1 MSGKAPIKHDFGLL
15 VHACDRYRFLY
26 PGFAW
31 FFNKYWSFDIPCS
44 YYFASEELDAP
55 VKGFK
60 NIKSGKGEWADR
72 LAFLLRNEVTEKYVI
87 YFQEDMWLNKPVSPA
102 FFEQLFELISRNEWK
117 QVKLTS
123 AEVYQTHSTEYFIEG
138 FNIAKLDNEASEYL
152 MSHQVTIW
160 DKEFLLAQL
169 HKGEH
174 PWRNERKGTKR
185 LKKLNPA
192 IYQVD
197 YFAENGSL
205 PINSNK
211 NPIGRS
217 EYQTVSVNS
226 SLNTNVQPFIDQLLT
241 EGSAADQEYAKKL
254 QYNFDHQLTHD
265 GLPKPR
271 KVDPVKRLKNWWL
284 KIRD

>member
-1 MSGKAPIKHDFGLL
+1 MSERAGNKENFALL

-26 PGFAW
+26 PGFSW
-31 FFNKYWSFDIPCS
+31 FFNKYWDFNIPCS
-44 YYFASEELDAP
+44 NYFATEELDAA

-72 LAFLLRNEVTEKYVI
+72 LALLLRNEIKEKYVI
-87 YFQEDMWLNKPVSPA
+87 YFQEDMWLNKPVNSV
-102 FFEQLFELISRNEWK
+102 FFEELFELISSNGWK

-123 AEVYQTHSTEYFIEG
+123 SDVYKTIPTENFIEG
-138 FNIAKLDNEASEYL
+138 FNIARLDNEQSDFL

-185 LKKLNPA
+185 LKKLNPE

-197 YFAENGSL
+197 YFAENGQS
-205 PINSNK
+205 PINANK
-211 NPIGRS
+211 DPAGRS

-226 SLNTNVQPFIDQLLT
+226 SLNTNVQPFIAELLRAGND
-241 EGSAADQEYAKKL
+241 EDKAYAQKL
-254 QYNFDHQLTHD
+254 QYNFDNQLTHD

-271 KVDPVKRLKNWWL
+271 KVDLVKRLKNWIL
-284 KIRD
+284 GK